1 MNLLIKH
8 IELISKEEVKIIM
21 QIELI
26 CHELKRLTD
35 DFYKCD
41 NPNIKRMIQSDIEL
55 LSKVLFISDIP
66 EYFDD

>member
-1 MNLLIKH
+1 
-8 IELISKEEVKIIM
+8 M